1 MTKINFNHVTNK
13 LKAAGKIKS
22 EADMGN
28 LLGKGQSYVSSRKSK
43 KRPPSLDALTHL
55 AFNLEQDIQE
65 FEEETKQG
73 MVTEDD
79 WESASILW
87 ELQNEVFAV
96 IRETVQRDRPEIFD
110 RHPELKRMT
119 SWIKD

>member
-1 MTKINFNHVTNK
+1 MTNITFNNVTNR

-43 KRPPSLDALTHL
+43 NRPPSLDALTHL

-65 FEEETKQG
+65 FQDDAREGLASVEE
-73 MVTEDD
+73 

-96 IRETVQRDRPEIFD
+96 IRETVQRDRPEVFD
-110 RHPELKRMT
+110 RHPELKRFT

>member
-1 MTKINFNHVTNK
+1 MTKVNFNDIRDR
-13 LKAAGKIKS
+13 LKRAGRIKS
-22 EADMGN
+22 ESDMGN
-28 LLGKGQSYVSSRKSK
+28 LLGKGPSYVSSRKSK

-65 FEEETKQG
+65 FQDEARQGLASAEE
-73 MVTEDD
+73 

>member
-1 MTKINFNHVTNK
+1 MKNIKFNDVTNK

-22 EADMGN
+22 EADMGS

-65 FEEETKQG
+65 FQDEARQGLASAEE
-73 MVTEDD
+73 

-110 RHPELKRMT
+110 RHPELKRIT

>member
-1 MTKINFNHVTNK
+1 MTKVNFNDIRDR
-13 LKAAGKIKS
+13 LKRAGRIKS
-22 EADMGN
+22 ESDIGN
-28 LLGKGQSYVSSRKSK
+28 LLGKSPSYVSSRKSK
-43 KRPPSLDALTHL
+43 KCQPSLGALTHL

-65 FEEETKQG
+65 FQDEARQGLASAEE
-73 MVTEDD
+73 

-110 RHPELKRMT
+110 RHPELKRIT

>member
-43 KRPPSLDALTHL
+43 KCQPSLGALTHL

>member
-1 MTKINFNHVTNK
+1 M
-13 LKAAGKIKS
+13 
-22 EADMGN
+22 
-28 LLGKGQSYVSSRKSK
+28 
-43 KRPPSLDALTHL
+43 
-55 AFNLEQDIQE
+55 AFNLEHDIQE

-73 MVTEDD
+73 LVTEDD

-96 IRETVQRDRPEIFD
+96 IRETVQRERPEVFE
-110 RHPELKRMT
+110 RHPELKRFN

>member
-1 MTKINFNHVTNK
+1 MTKINFNLVTNK

-28 LLGKGQSYVSSRKSK
+28 LLGKGPSYVSSRKSK
-43 KRPPSLDALTHL
+43 KCQPSLGALTHL

-65 FEEETKQG
+65 FQDEARQGLASAEE
-73 MVTEDD
+73 

>member
-1 MTKINFNHVTNK
+1 MTKVNFNDIRDR
-13 LKAAGKIKS
+13 LKRAGRIKS
-22 EADMGN
+22 ETDMGN

-65 FEEETKQG
+65 FQDEARQGLASAEE
-73 MVTEDD
+73 

>member
-1 MTKINFNHVTNK
+1 MTKVNFNDIRDR
-13 LKAAGKIKS
+13 LKRAGRIKS
-22 EADMGN
+22 ESDMGN
-28 LLGKGQSYVSSRKSK
+28 LLGKGPSYVSSRKSK
-43 KRPPSLDALTHL
+43 KCQPSLGALTHL

-110 RHPELKRMT
+110 RHPELKRIT